1 MNKILLFG
9 WSLLPIAGLAWHF
22 GPGQDR
28 LLLDEVAAL
37 VAAAESAAEAENWAD
52 AGKNYDEALKKLPA
66 GNLDAARHLRLE
78 RAKTRMHEKQMR
90 TAQEELAGLVD
101 ELEADAT
108 AGPALQRAARE
119 ALANSQFYMTWIM
132 RLEGQP
138 RDIWEPEIEGAR
150 QNYRLLAEHATAARD
165 SDAAQR
171 SMQDLETAVRLSR
184 LDIKDLQGLPLPSQ

>member
-9 WSLLPIAGLAWHF
+9 WSLLPVAGLAWHF

-28 LLLDEVAAL
+28 LLLDEVATL
-37 VAAAESAAEAENWAD
+37 VAAAEDAAEAEDWAD

-78 RAKTRMHEKQMR
+78 RAKTLMHQKQMR
-90 TAQEELAGLVD
+90 TAQEDLAGLVE
-101 ELEADAT
+101 ELEGDRGAS
-108 AGPALQRAARE
+108 PQMQRAARE
-119 ALANSQFYMTWIM
+119 ALANSQYYMTWIM

-150 QNYRLLAEHATAARD
+150 
-165 SDAAQR
+165 
-171 SMQDLETAVRLSR
+171 
-184 LDIKDLQGLPLPSQ
+184 